1 MQNLEG
7 KVALVTGGASG
18 IGLAMVNSFAASG
31 MRVVMADIEADAL
44 ATAHDGF
51 GDSNADVQP
60 MLLDVTD
67 PGRFE
72 AVVDE
77 VERDI
82 GEVEVLCNNAGV
94 GVAHARDI
102 VVGVKVPPAVR
113 VKQPDAFPSDEL
125 NRLVVKE
132 RRTMTKDLFVAS
144 E

>member
-1 MQNLEG
+1 MDVPTVDL
-7 KVALVTGGASG
+7 KRCHLS
-18 IGLAMVNSFAASG
+18 
-31 MRVVMADIEADAL
+31 AD
-44 ATAHDGF
+44 
-51 GDSNADVQP
+51 S
-60 MLLDVTD
+60 
-67 PGRFE
+67 R
-72 AVVDE
+72 
-77 VERDI
+77 
-82 GEVEVLCNNAGV
+82 NNAGV